1 MPHGG
6 NQRDFALGSG
16 THDDFVVETPEVFQ
30 TAAATGDDQYIRP
43 CNFTTGLKR
52 IEAANGVRHFLART
66 FALHLDRPDDDM
78 HGKAIRDAVKNIA
91 NNRTRRRG
99 DDADDARH
107 ERQATLA
114 FRIKQPFRR
123 QTSTAIF
130 EQRHQRAGT
139 CRFEAFYDDLVFRG
153 AGKVVT
159 LPVAMTS
166 MPSSGRNFSRES
178 AFPDHRIDASA
189 IILQR
194 EIGMTRRMRTAIA
207 GNLAAHPHLLESR
220 LHRALDGTRQFGHR
234 ELGKI
239 AQCCVGEDIAHA
251 RL

>member
-1 MPHGG
+1 
-6 NQRDFALGSG
+6 
-16 THDDFVVETPEVFQ
+16 
-30 TAAATGDDQYIRP
+30 
-43 CNFTTGLKR
+43 
-52 IEAANGVRHFLART
+52 
-66 FALHLDRPDDDM
+66 M

-153 AGKVVT
+153 AGKGGD
-159 LPVAMTS
+159 LA
-166 MPSSGRNFSRES
+166 GGNDFHALFRAELQSRKR
-178 AFPDHRIDASA
+178 ALPDHRIDAGT
-189 IILQR
+189 IVLQR